1 MKITSEY
8 IKDIEGAITYNSA
21 STDEYAR
28 VRIIEMIKAILS
40 GETLTVEHENIELK
54 TIGDYK
60 NWIKNNEILN
70 VYNTDEFIKELKT
83 SPRWLKFRESIK

>member
-1 MKITSEY
+1 MKISSEY

-21 STDEYAR
+21 STDGYAR
-28 VRIIEMIKAILS
+28 ARIIDMVKAILS
-40 GETLTVEHENIELK
+40 GETLTIENENIELK

-70 VYNTDEFIKELKT
+70 LYNTEELIKELK
-83 SPRWLKFRESIK
+83 R